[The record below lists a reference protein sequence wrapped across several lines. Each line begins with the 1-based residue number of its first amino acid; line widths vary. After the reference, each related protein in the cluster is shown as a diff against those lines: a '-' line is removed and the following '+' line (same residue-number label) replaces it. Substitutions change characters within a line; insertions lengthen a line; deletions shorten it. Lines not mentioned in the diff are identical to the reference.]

1 MATVLWGGTYAAQ
14 PVQGNMRR
22 FIARVRV
29 DGTVASTPVNYADT
43 NKLIVLRPN
52 WILQGVWTN
61 VIKASTN
68 VRFGTGVITDQVQ
81 TYGASFYLGTADC
94 ATGASLGVTAPW
106 APLAQGNLQSTA
118 GYLGLSL
125 AASFST
131 TGFNGIID
139 VYADIV
145 DCNAYE
151 APHTPLWSD

>member
-1 MATVLWGGTYAAQ
+1 MAIVLWGGTYPVQ
-14 PVQGNMRR
+14 PVRGEMRR
-22 FIARVRV
+22 FIIRSRV
-29 DGTVASTPVNYADT
+29 DGTSTAVAQTDT
-43 NKLIVLRPN
+43 NKVIPLRAN
-52 WILQGVWTN
+52 WILAGVWTN

-106 APLAQGNLQSTA
+106 VGLMNGNIIATA

-139 VYADIV
+139 VYADII
-145 DCNAYE
+145 DANAYE
-151 APHTPLWSD
+151 SPHTPSFAD